1 MTENNQ
7 YHGLPPIN
15 SADKPKRNNAWIYLT
30 IILLL
35 LVTNILLFTQNK
47 KSQDS
52 AEAQSTMAAEAKI
65 ANENLQIQYS
75 AALARL
81 DELSGK
87 NAALDKI
94 ITDKD
99 SELAKLKS
107 RIESI
112 IKDKNATQAQL
123 DEARSLIKNLNNR
136 IDNYTQEINKLKQEK
151 ATATF
156 ERDQAIAKNK
166 TLEEENTNLA
176 EQVDLGKVLSA
187 SNIFIIPIELKKG
200 GAKEVETSKAR
211 RVDILRVKFDINEN
225 KLTSSGP
232 QEIFVRI
239 INPDGKLLT
248 SASLGSGTFKI
259 KDIELLQ
266 QFSIAKTINLE
277 NQQSMRNISVDWEQ
291 TASYPKGSYTIELYN
306 QGYLI
311 GKSTTELR

>member
-1 MTENNQ
+1 M
-7 YHGLPPIN
+7 PPIN

-35 LVTNILLFTQNK
+35 LTTNILLFTQNK
-47 KSQDS
+47 KSQADADQQS
-52 AEAQSTMAAEAKI
+52 AVATESKL
-65 ANENLQIQYS
+65 ANENLQIQYN

-81 DELSGK
+81 DELTGK

-112 IKDKNATQAQL
+112 ISDKNATQAL
-123 DEARSLIKNLNNR
+123 YDEARALIKNLNNR

-156 ERDQAIAKNK
+156 ERDEAIAKNK
-166 TLEEENTNLA
+166 QLEAENETLA

-187 SNIFIIPIELKKG
+187 SNISITPIELKKG
-200 GAKEVETSKAR
+200 GTKEVETSKAR

-225 KLTSSGP
+225 KLTSAGP
-232 QEIFVRI
+232 QEIIVRI
-239 INPDGKLLT
+239 ISPDGKLLSNT
-248 SASLGSGTFKI
+248 SLGSGTFKI

-266 QFSIAKTINLE
+266 QYSLSKVINLE
-277 NQQSMRNISVDWEQ
+277 QQQSMRNVSVDWQQ

-311 GKSTTELR
+311 GKSTTDLR